1 MVEYLLRNHASLQTV
16 DSFGRTALDHAT
28 TDDVKALLQSARSQ
42 LGGRSTCWMPC
53 DDVTSL
59 RKYDLQ
65 HSQHAQLLAAALRG
79 NNIPTNVRLFVR
91 QGWRG
96 GATVGRRTC
105 DQEVA
110 SSIPGQGA
118 AA

>member
-1 MVEYLLRNHASLQTV
+1 LYSCHIVTPYNKIARFQVVEYLLRNHASLQTV

-53 DDVTSL
+53 DDVTSS

-65 HSQHAQLLAAALRG
+65 HSQHAQLLAAAY
-79 NNIPTNVRLFVR
+79 PPH
-91 QGWRG
+91 
-96 GATVGRRTC
+96 C
-105 DQEVA
+105 
-110 SSIPGQGA
+110 A
-118 AA
+118 AIIY